1 MKKRVTSGAIA
12 SLLAAALFTS
22 AAALTPAAPPVSP
35 VTTASAGSTISAAAV
50 AAATSGQGQT
60 CSYVQATTITLQGA
74 AGTYTLD
81 DRGALVASPPKVTA
95 QDCASSTQGKT
106 AAATGATPY
115 RRPSP
120 RSRPATPRLRWSARR
135 RTARTS
141 RSTSRRSIITTVRA
155 DGTSTVL
162 PTRSTGP
169 SGSRSSSAA

>member
-12 SLLAAALFTS
+12 SLLGAALFTS

-106 AAATGATPY
+106 AAATAAAQTMFGVKELT
-115 RRPSP
+115 SDIL
-120 RSRPATPRLRWSARR
+120 RL
-135 RTARTS
+135 
-141 RSTSRRSIITTVRA
+141 
-155 DGTSTVL
+155 
-162 PTRSTGP
+162 
-169 SGSRSSSAA
+169 